1 MSKRIKVLKT
11 YKIFIDGKFPRTE
24 SGRYTQLKK
33 DNLPIA
39 NVCLSSRKDVRNAV
53 LSARNAFESWSSKSA
68 YNRSQILYR
77 IAEMMEGN
85 KNQFIEELI
94 HQGEDSKKAILE
106 IDHSIDRIIYFAG
119 WPDKINSIF
128 GSVNPVASSH
138 FNFTILEPMGVVG
151 IVAPEEYSLLGLI
164 SSIIPVILSGNT
176 CVAIASETLPLCA
189 ISLAEIISNSD
200 VPNGVVNIVTG
211 RKDELSPHLAQHMDV
226 NALGIHIGKNEL
238 KNQMFFQASN
248 NLKRVVDVSKYKIED
263 SSFESHYIVKKFM
276 EAKTTWHPIEK
287 DFSSTNNY

>member
-24 SGRYTQLKK
+24 SGRYYQLKK
-33 DNLPIA
+33 DNISIA
-39 NVCLSSRKDVRNAV
+39 NVCLSSRKDLRNAV
-53 LSARNAFESWSSKSA
+53 LSARNAFESWSNKSA

-77 IAEMMEGN
+77 IAEMMEG
-85 KNQFIEELI
+85 KKTQFIEELI
-94 HQGEDSKKAILE
+94 LQGEDSNKAILE
-106 IDHSIDRIIYFAG
+106 IDQSIDRIIYFAG
-119 WPDKINSIF
+119 WPDKINPIF

-151 IVAPEEYSLLGLI
+151 IVAPEKISLLGLV

-176 CVAIASETLPLCA
+176 CLAIVSEKLPLCA
-189 ISLAEIISNSD
+189 ISLAEVISNSD
-200 VPNGVVNIVTG
+200 VPNGVVNIITG
-211 RKDELSPHLAQHMDV
+211 SKDELAPHLAQHMDV
-226 NALGIHIGKNEL
+226 NALGIKIDNKEL
-238 KNQMFFQASN
+238 KNKMFFQASN

-263 SSFESHYIVKKFM
+263 SSFESPYIIKKFM

-287 DFSSTNNY
+287 DFTSTNNY

>member
-24 SGRYTQLKK
+24 SGRYYQLKK
-33 DNLPIA
+33 DKVPIA
-39 NVCLSSRKDVRNAV
+39 NVCLASRKDIRNAV
-53 LSARNAFESWSSKSA
+53 LSARNAFESWSNKSA

-94 HQGEDSKKAILE
+94 LQGEDSKKAVLE

-151 IVAPEEYSLLGLI
+151 IVAPEENSLLSLI

-200 VPNGVVNIVTG
+200 VPNGVVNIITG
-211 RKDELSPHLAQHMDV
+211 SKDELAPHLAQHMDV
-226 NALGIHIGKNEL
+226 NALGINIDNKEL

-248 NLKRVVDVSKYKIED
+248 NLKRVVDVSEYKIED
-263 SSFESHYIVKKFM
+263 SSFESPYIVKKFM

-287 DFSSTNNY
+287 DFTSTNNY

>member
-24 SGRYTQLKK
+24 SGRYTPLKK

-39 NVCLSSRKDVRNAV
+39 NICLSSRKDIRNAV
-53 LSARNAFESWSSKSA
+53 LSARNSFESWSSKSA

-94 HQGEDSKKAILE
+94 LQGEPSKKAILE
-106 IDHSIDRIIYFAG
+106 IDQSIDRIIYFAG
-119 WPDKINSIF
+119 WPDKINPIF

-151 IVAPEEYSLLGLI
+151 IVAPEENSLLGLV
-164 SSIIPVILSGNT
+164 SSIIPIILSGNT
-176 CVAIASETLPLCA
+176 CVAIVSEKLPLCA
-189 ISLAEIISNSD
+189 ISLAEVISNSD
-200 VPNGVVNIVTG
+200 VPNGVVNIITG
-211 RKDELSPHLAQHMDV
+211 SKDELAPHIAQHMDV
-226 NALGIHIGKNEL
+226 NALGINIDNKDL
-238 KNQMFFQASN
+238 KNKMFFQASN
-248 NLKRVVDVSKYKIED
+248 NLKRVVDVSKYNIED
-263 SSFESHYIVKKFM
+263 SNFESPYIVKKFM

-287 DFSSTNNY
+287 DFTSTNNY

>member
-11 YKIFIDGKFPRTE
+11 YKIFIDGKFLRTE
-24 SGRYTQLKK
+24 SGRYIQQKK
-33 DNLPIA
+33 DNIPIA
-39 NVCLSSRKDVRNAV
+39 NVCLSSRKDIRNAV
-53 LSARNAFESWSSKSA
+53 LSARNAFESWSNKSS

-94 HQGEDSKKAILE
+94 LQGEDSKKAILE
-106 IDHSIDRIIYFAG
+106 IDQSIDRIIYFAG
-119 WPDKINSIF
+119 WPDKINPIF

-151 IVAPEEYSLLGLI
+151 IVAPEENSLLGLI

-176 CVAIASETLPLCA
+176 CVTIVSEKLPLCA
-189 ISLAEIISNSD
+189 ISLAEVISNSD
-200 VPNGVVNIVTG
+200 VPNGVVNIITG
-211 RKDELSPHLAQHMDV
+211 SKDELAPHLAQHMDV
-226 NALGIHIGKNEL
+226 NALGINIENKEL

-248 NLKRVVDVSKYKIED
+248 NLKRVMDVSKYKIED
-263 SSFESHYIVKKFM
+263 SSFESPYIVKNFM

-287 DFSSTNNY
+287 DFTSTNNY

>member
-24 SGRYTQLKK
+24 SGRYYQLKK
-33 DNLPIA
+33 DKVPIA
-39 NVCLSSRKDVRNAV
+39 NVCLASRKDIRNAV
-53 LSARNAFESWSSKSA
+53 LSARNAFESWSNKSP

-94 HQGEDSKKAILE
+94 LQGEDSKKAILE

-151 IVAPEEYSLLGLI
+151 IVAPEENSLLGLI

-200 VPNGVVNIVTG
+200 VPNGVVNIITG
-211 RKDELSPHLAQHMDV
+211 RKDELAPHLAQHMDV
-226 NALGIHIGKNEL
+226 NALGINIDNKEL

-263 SSFESHYIVKKFM
+263 SSFESPYIVKKFM

>member
-24 SGRYTQLKK
+24 SGRYYQLKK
-33 DNLPIA
+33 DKVPIA
-39 NVCLSSRKDVRNAV
+39 NVCLASRKDIRNAV
-53 LSARNAFESWSSKSA
+53 LSARNAFESWSNKSA

-85 KNQFIEELI
+85 RSQFIEELI
-94 HQGEDSKKAILE
+94 LQGEDSNIAILE
-106 IDHSIDRIIYFAG
+106 IDQSIDRIIYFAG

-151 IVAPEEYSLLGLI
+151 IVAPEENSLLGLI
-164 SSIIPVILSGNT
+164 SSIIPAILSGNT

-200 VPNGVVNIVTG
+200 VPNGVVNIITG
-211 RKDELSPHLAQHMDV
+211 SKDELAPHLAQHMDV
-226 NALGIHIGKNEL
+226 NALGINIDNKEL

-263 SSFESHYIVKKFM
+263 SSFESPYIVKKFM

>member
-1 MSKRIKVLKT
+1 MSQRIKVLKT
-11 YKIFIDGKFPRTE
+11 YKIFINGKFPRTE
-24 SGRYTQLKK
+24 SGRYTQLKI

-77 IAEMMEGN
+77 IAEIIEGN
-85 KNQFIEELI
+85 KSQFIEELI
-94 HQGEDSKKAILE
+94 LQGEDSKKAILE
-106 IDHSIDRIIYFAG
+106 IDQSIDRIIYFAG
-119 WPDKINSIF
+119 WPDKINPIF

-151 IVAPEEYSLLGLI
+151 IVAPEENSLLGLI

-176 CVAIASETLPLCA
+176 CLAIVSEKLPLCA
-189 ISLAEIISNSD
+189 ISLAEVISNSD
-200 VPNGVVNIVTG
+200 VPNGVVNIITG
-211 RKDELSPHLAQHMDV
+211 SKDELAPHIAQHMDV
-226 NALGIHIGKNEL
+226 NALGINIDNKEL
-238 KNQMFFQASN
+238 KNKMFFQASN
-248 NLKRVVDVSKYKIED
+248 NLKRVVDVSKYNIED
-263 SSFESHYIVKKFM
+263 SNFESPYIVKKFM

-287 DFSSTNNY
+287 DFTSTNNY

>member
-1 MSKRIKVLKT
+1 MSQRIKVLKT
-11 YKIFIDGKFPRTE
+11 YKIFINGKFPRTE
-24 SGRYTQLKK
+24 SGRYTQLKI

-77 IAEMMEGN
+77 IAEIIEGN
-85 KNQFIEELI
+85 KSQFIEELI
-94 HQGEDSKKAILE
+94 LQGEDSKKAILE
-106 IDHSIDRIIYFAG
+106 IDKSIDRIIYFAG
-119 WPDKINSIF
+119 WPDKINPIF

-151 IVAPEEYSLLGLI
+151 IVAPEENSLLGLI

-176 CVAIASETLPLCA
+176 CLAIVSEKLPLCA
-189 ISLAEIISNSD
+189 ISLAEVISNSD
-200 VPNGVVNIVTG
+200 VPNGVVNIITG
-211 RKDELSPHLAQHMDV
+211 SKDELAPHIAQHMDV
-226 NALGIHIGKNEL
+226 NALGINIDNKEL
-238 KNQMFFQASN
+238 KNKMFFQASN
-248 NLKRVVDVSKYKIED
+248 NLKRVVDVSKYNIEG
-263 SSFESHYIVKKFM
+263 SNFESPYIVKKFM

-287 DFSSTNNY
+287 DFTSTNNY

>member
-24 SGRYTQLKK
+24 SGRYYQLKK
-33 DNLPIA
+33 DKVPIA
-39 NVCLSSRKDVRNAV
+39 NVCLASRKDIRNAV
-53 LSARNAFESWSSKSA
+53 LSARNAFESWSNKSA

-85 KNQFIEELI
+85 KNQFIEELV

-151 IVAPEEYSLLGLI
+151 IVAPEENSLLGLI

-200 VPNGVVNIVTG
+200 VPNGVVNIITG
-211 RKDELSPHLAQHMDV
+211 RKEELSSHLAQHMDV
-226 NALGIHIGKNEL
+226 NALGIHIGKKEL

-263 SSFESHYIVKKFM
+263 SSFESPYIVKKFM

>member
-24 SGRYTQLKK
+24 SGRYMQLKK
-33 DNLPIA
+33 DNKPIA
-39 NVCLSSRKDVRNAV
+39 NVCLSSRKDIKNAV

-94 HQGEDSKKAILE
+94 LQGLDSNKAILE
-106 IDHSIDRIIYFAG
+106 IDQSIDRIIYFAG
-119 WPDKINSIF
+119 WPDKINPIF

-151 IVAPEEYSLLGLI
+151 IIAPEENSLLGLI
-164 SSIIPVILSGNT
+164 
-176 CVAIASETLPLCA
+176 
-189 ISLAEIISNSD
+189 
-200 VPNGVVNIVTG
+200 
-211 RKDELSPHLAQHMDV
+211 
-226 NALGIHIGKNEL
+226 
-238 KNQMFFQASN
+238 
-248 NLKRVVDVSKYKIED
+248 
-263 SSFESHYIVKKFM
+263 
-276 EAKTTWHPIEK
+276 
-287 DFSSTNNY
+287 

>member
-33 DNLPIA
+33 DNLTIA
-39 NVCLSSRKDVRNAV
+39 NVCLSSRKDLRNAV
-53 LSARNAFESWSSKSA
+53 LSARNAFESWSCKSA

-94 HQGEDSKKAILE
+94 LQGEDSNKSILE
-106 IDHSIDRIIYFAG
+106 IDQSIDRIIYFAG
-119 WPDKINSIF
+119 WPDKINPIF

-151 IVAPEEYSLLGLI
+151 IVAPEKNSLLGLI
-164 SSIIPVILSGNT
+164 SSIIPAILSGNT
-176 CVAIASETLPLCA
+176 CVAIVSEKLPLCA
-189 ISLAEIISNSD
+189 ISLAEVISNSD
-200 VPNGVVNIVTG
+200 VPNGVVNIITG
-211 RKDELSPHLAQHMDV
+211 SKDELAPHLAQHMDV
-226 NALGIHIGKNEL
+226 NALGINIDNKEL
-238 KNQMFFQASN
+238 KNKMFFQASN

-263 SSFESHYIVKKFM
+263 SSFESPYIIKKFM

-287 DFSSTNNY
+287 DFTSTNNY

>member
-24 SGRYTQLKK
+24 SGRYYQLKK
-33 DNLPIA
+33 DKVPIA
-39 NVCLSSRKDVRNAV
+39 NVCLASRKDIRNAV
-53 LSARNAFESWSSKSA
+53 LSARNAFESWSNKSA

-94 HQGEDSKKAILE
+94 LQGEDSKKAILE

-151 IVAPEEYSLLGLI
+151 IVAPEENSLLGLI

-200 VPNGVVNIVTG
+200 VPNGVVNIITG
-211 RKDELSPHLAQHMDV
+211 KKDELSPHLAQHMDV
-226 NALGIHIGKNEL
+226 NALGINIDNKEL
-238 KNQMFFQASN
+238 KNKMFFQASN
-248 NLKRVVDVSKYKIED
+248 NLKRVVDVSKHKIED
-263 SSFESHYIVKKFM
+263 SSFESPYIVKKFM

-287 DFSSTNNY
+287 DFTSTNNY

>member
-24 SGRYTQLKK
+24 SGRYYQLKK
-33 DNLPIA
+33 DKVPIA
-39 NVCLSSRKDVRNAV
+39 NVCLASRKDIRNAV
-53 LSARNAFESWSSKSA
+53 LSARNAFESWSNKSA

-151 IVAPEEYSLLGLI
+151 IVAPEQNSLLGLI

-200 VPNGVVNIVTG
+200 VPNGVVNIITG
-211 RKDELSPHLAQHMDV
+211 SKDELAPHLAQHMDV
-226 NALGIHIGKNEL
+226 NALGINIDNKEL

-263 SSFESHYIVKKFM
+263 SSFESPYIVKKFM

-287 DFSSTNNY
+287 DFTSTNNY

>member
-33 DNLPIA
+33 DNLTIA
-39 NVCLSSRKDVRNAV
+39 NVCLSSRKDIRNAV
-53 LSARNAFESWSSKSA
+53 LSARNAFESWSNKSA

-151 IVAPEEYSLLGLI
+151 IVAPEENSLLGLI

-189 ISLAEIISNSD
+189 ISLAEVISNSD
-200 VPNGVVNIVTG
+200 IPNGVVNIITG
-211 RKDELSPHLAQHMDV
+211 SKDELAPHLAQHMDV
-226 NALGIHIGKNEL
+226 NALGINIDNKEL

-263 SSFESHYIVKKFM
+263 SSFESPYIVKKFM

-287 DFSSTNNY
+287 DFTSTNNY

>member
-24 SGRYTQLKK
+24 SGRYYQLKK
-33 DNLPIA
+33 DKVPIA
-39 NVCLSSRKDVRNAV
+39 NVCLASRKDIRNAV
-53 LSARNAFESWSSKSA
+53 LSARNAFESWSNKSA

-94 HQGEDSKKAILE
+94 LQGEDSKKAILE
-106 IDHSIDRIIYFAG
+106 IDNSIDRIIYFAG

-151 IVAPEEYSLLGLI
+151 IVAPEENSLLGLI

-200 VPNGVVNIVTG
+200 VPNGVVNIITG
-211 RKDELSPHLAQHMDV
+211 SKDELAPHLAQHMDV
-226 NALGIHIGKNEL
+226 NALGINIDNKEL

-263 SSFESHYIVKKFM
+263 SSFESPYIVKKFM

-287 DFSSTNNY
+287 DFTSTNNY

>member
-24 SGRYTQLKK
+24 SGRYYQLKK
-33 DNLPIA
+33 DKVPIA
-39 NVCLSSRKDVRNAV
+39 NVCLASRKDIRNAV
-53 LSARNAFESWSSKSA
+53 LSARNAFESWSNKSA

-94 HQGEDSKKAILE
+94 LQGEDSKKAILE

-151 IVAPEEYSLLGLI
+151 IVAPEQNSLLGLI

-200 VPNGVVNIVTG
+200 VPNGVVNIITG
-211 RKDELSPHLAQHMDV
+211 SKDELAPHLAQHMDV
-226 NALGIHIGKNEL
+226 NALGINIDNKEL

-263 SSFESHYIVKKFM
+263 SSFESPYIVKKFM